1 MNRIYLESLIVNFLN
16 EDLGMAGDITSNAL
30 PDVKGRAV
38 LISRERGILCGSE
51 IFNAVFKTVD
61 STTEIRW
68 FKEEGESFEKD
79 NLICRIE
86 GRLKSI
92 LTAERTALNLIQK
105 LSGIATRTREFV
117 AELEGSN
124 VKLLDTRK
132 TTPGLRLLE
141 KYATSVGG
149 ATNHRLGLYDAVMVK
164 DNHIK
169 AFGGVKNAVKTIV
182 EKIPVTTKVEVEI
195 ENWQQL
201 QEALE
206 VLELIDIVMLD
217 NWPLEEIERG
227 AKELKTA
234 KPYITVEVSGGITLE
249 NLKKLKDLP
258 IDYISTSKIIT
269 TANWIDM
276 SLEVE

>member
-38 LISRERGILCGSE
+38 LISRERGILCGKG

-61 STTEIRW
+61 STTEVRW
-68 FKEEGESFEKD
+68 FKKEGECFENGD
-79 NLICRIE
+79 LICRIE
-86 GRLKSI
+86 GPLKSI

-117 AELEGSN
+117 RELNGSS

-141 KYATSVGG
+141 KYATRVGG
-149 ATNHRLGLYDAVMVK
+149 AANHRLGLYDAVMVK

-182 EKIPVTTKVEVEI
+182 EKIPVTAKVEVEI

-227 AKELKTA
+227 VRELKA
-234 KPYITVEVSGGITLE
+234 VKPHIKVEVSGGITLE
-249 NLKKLKDLP
+249 NLKKLKNLP